1 MALEVSLRLGQRRN
15 VCAALAFLASRQL
28 FECVTMILSLPT
40 TDNEA
45 VLYAAL
51 DIAMGYFERTGM
63 PDDHDAVQAMA
74 AGVILTSYGR
84 GVRHPIR
91 LANDAINALQTV
103 PIAAEVRALTSF
115 YPRLVAD
122 NS

>member
-1 MALEVSLRLGQRRN
+1 
-15 VCAALAFLASRQL
+15 
-28 FECVTMILSLPT
+28 MILSLPT